1 MIFGILKDS
10 SRKFNNLPLINYF
23 SYRNVLQN
31 GAKAL
36 SKMVL
41 KNSSFC
47 QKHHN
52 FLYFGPYVWREFSL
66 PVSAFATVAL
76 KSSNCKFTAKI
87 HFPIGHFMLP
97 LLTLTLKV

>member
-1 MIFGILKDS
+1 M
-10 SRKFNNLPLINYF
+10 
-23 SYRNVLQN
+23 LQN

-41 KNSSFC
+41 KNSRFC

-52 FLYFGPYVWREFSL
+52 FVHFGPYNLVHILPAYEYDLNTYQIMYGETFNSL

-76 KSSNCKFTAKI
+76 KISNSNITAKI

-97 LLTLTLKV
+97 FLTLTLKI